1 MEKHPMAPRLLHLGL
16 FILACGGPCWAQET
30 QPQDTK
36 QEQPATPP
44 AEQPPA
50 PDAKPQ
56 EGEPR
61 VEGATTQNPKQPEPP
76 GSPKDTSA
84 GGSERKQPDA
94 AGLLPLGPITLIEDP
109 IRKAQK
115 WTSEKARLDFGT
127 RAAFAFQHASGGAGE
142 RTAIG
147 QDYRIYGTWHA
158 FNWQEDK
165 KGYAG
170 NVYARVE
177 YRQEMFTKIPPAAL
191 SGQIGTLFT
200 TTYGFDAHDLAL
212 VQLYYEQ
219 FLADGK
225 LRLRA
230 GKLDP
235 DDYFNLGRWADDYRY
250 FMNTLFSA
258 FPASNHPSGG
268 LGVNAQWYITPDWT
282 LTGGFSDV
290 QGRKVTSGFDTFP
303 DGKFIYGID
312 VTYSPTISG
321 WGKGN
326 YRLGYEYRDAV
337 EDLGRPEDSSIY
349 INIDQEIAKDVAPF
363 LRYNWGT
370 GNSTGV
376 ENVFSVGIGFDNVF
390 DRPGDSAGIGIG
402 FDTKDDAVVSSRDV
416 EYAVEAFYRFQL
428 THAMQYTLGGQV
440 IFDPINAPGDDIVG
454 VFEMR
459 LVIDF

>member
-1 MEKHPMAPRLLHLGL
+1 MSGMKQRRLCGADVGVALLMLAGGAGAALG
-16 FILACGGPCWAQET
+16 QET
-30 QPQDTK
+30 PTQDTK
-36 QEQPATPP
+36 PPAQEQPPDTA
-44 AEQPPA
+44 AA
-50 PDAKPQ
+50 PQKQ
-56 EGEPR
+56 EPR
-61 VEGATTQNPKQPEPP
+61 AVGATTQNPKQEEPP

-84 GGSERKQPDA
+84 GGSERKPPES
-94 AGLLPLGPITLIEDP
+94 AGLFSWGPISLIEDP
-109 IRKAQK
+109 IRKAQT
-115 WTSEKARLDFGT
+115 WMSEKARLDFGA
-127 RAAFAFQHASGGAGE
+127 RAAFTFQQASGGTGE
-142 RTAIG
+142 RTAVG

-177 YRQEMFTKIPPAAL
+177 YRQEMFTKINPFQL
-191 SGQIGTLFT
+191 NTQIGTLFT

-219 FLADGK
+219 YLADGK

-230 GKLDP
+230 GKIDP

-268 LGVNAQWYITPDWT
+268 LGMNAQWYITPEWT

-303 DGKFIYGID
+303 DGKFIYGLD
-312 VTYSPTISG
+312 VTYSPTFDG
-321 WGKGN
+321 LGKGN

-349 INIDQEIAKDVAPF
+349 INIDQEVAKDIAPF

-376 ENVFSVGIGFDNVF
+376 DNVFSVGIGFDNVMG
-390 DRPGDSAGIGIG
+390 RQGDAFGVGIG
-402 FDTKDDAVVSSRDV
+402 FDTKDSSVVSTRDV
-416 EYAVEAFYRFQL
+416 EYATEAFYRMQL
-428 THAMQYTLGGQV
+428 TPAMQYTLGGQLIYHPV
-440 IFDPINAPGDDIVG
+440 LKPDDQWVA